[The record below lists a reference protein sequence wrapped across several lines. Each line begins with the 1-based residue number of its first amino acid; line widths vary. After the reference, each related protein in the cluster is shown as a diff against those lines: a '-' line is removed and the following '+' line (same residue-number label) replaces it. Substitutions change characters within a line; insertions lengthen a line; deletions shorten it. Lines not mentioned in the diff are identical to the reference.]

1 MPVSSYLIEV
11 DSELIAGRDSWFP
24 PLLPWRQYPDEDQ
37 LDLIREPSPV
47 RTFFIQRG
55 KKNPWLFYWNMG
67 RLNSKKA
74 FSLHIDGGG
83 SLEEET
89 DLTDRQLK
97 RKKRKGYARSPKR
110 ANLTALTKRR
120 LDTSA
125 NEREKEAR
133 KKLIEAEK

>member
-1 MPVSSYLIEV
+1 
-11 DSELIAGRDSWFP
+11 
-24 PLLPWRQYPDEDQ
+24 
-37 LDLIREPSPV
+37 
-47 RTFFIQRG
+47 
-55 KKNPWLFYWNMG
+55 MG

-83 SLEEET
+83 SIEEET
-89 DLTDRQLK
+89 DLTDPMRPYQLK

-110 ANLTALTKRR
+110 ALLTALTKRR